1 VGSDSERLVSSDVG
15 KRHCDCDS
23 GVLSFRKSEAEQEK
37 LESAAL
43 IGDRIRDIHEAK
55 KLSQCILEKRTGLIR
70 CYISLVENGHAL
82 PSVETLEKLARGLN
96 EER

>member
-1 VGSDSERLVSSDVG
+1 MGSGSERLVSSDLVE
-15 KRHCDCDS
+15 RRRDCDS
-23 GVLSFRKSEAEQEK
+23 SILGFREPEAEQEK
-37 LESAAL
+37 LESAVL